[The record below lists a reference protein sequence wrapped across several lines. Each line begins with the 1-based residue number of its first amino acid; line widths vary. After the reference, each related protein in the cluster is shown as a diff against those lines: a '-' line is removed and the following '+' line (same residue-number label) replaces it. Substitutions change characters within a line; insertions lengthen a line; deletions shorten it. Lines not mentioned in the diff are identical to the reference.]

1 MEPQTLPHRCWIELN
16 ADALRHN
23 AAVAR
28 TQGAAE
34 MMAVIKANAY
44 GHGAV
49 WAARTLQDSV
59 AMFGVA
65 NVQEALELKSA
76 GIEKPTYLLSPCLP
90 EEWELAVRMGCHLS
104 VSSLQEAIALDKLAQ
119 RLETKALLHA
129 VVDTGMGRIGFLEEA
144 WDHSAIAALMSV
156 KHVSWEGLNTHLP
169 SADEDAA
176 FTRAQ
181 LARFRQAVEKAH
193 GMGFRPKW
201 IHACNSA
208 GLLGYEEQ
216 RGLCNLTRPGLMLYG
231 VSPLPEEQSRLKP
244 VLSWKTRVTLV
255 RELPAGHGV
264 SYGSTYITERPTRV
278 ATLACGYADGYP
290 RQASGHGAQ
299 VIIGNTVCPVL
310 GRVTMDQI
318 MVDVSTCGDA
328 KPGDEAVL
336 IGAQRSTKVTA
347 TEIAAWS
354 HTIEWHVFT
363 GIGPRVPRV
372 AVG

>member
-1 MEPQTLPHRCWIELN
+1 MDSPTLPHRCWTELS

-28 TQGAAE
+28 EQGGAE
-34 MMAVIKANAY
+34 IMAVVKANAY

-49 WAARTLQDSV
+49 WAARILQDRV

-65 NVQEALELKSA
+65 NLQEAQELRLA
-76 GIEKPTYLLSPCLP
+76 GIEKPSFLLSPCLP
-90 EEWELAVRMGCHLS
+90 EEWEPAVRMGCHIS
-104 VSSLQEAIALDKLAQ
+104 VSSLQEAIALDRLAQ
-119 RLETKALLHA
+119 RTGVRALLHA

-144 WDHSAIAALMSV
+144 WDESSIAALSSL
-156 KHVSWEGLNTHLP
+156 KFVSWEGINTHLP

-181 LARFRQAVEKAH
+181 LARFRQAVEKARA
-193 GMGFRPKW
+193 MGLRPKW
-201 IHACNSA
+201 IHSSNSA

-216 RGLCNLTRPGLMLYG
+216 RGWCTLTRPGLMLYG
-231 VSPLPEEQSRLKP
+231 ISPLPEEQSRLKP
-244 VLSWKTRVTLV
+244 VLTWKTRVTQV

-264 SYGSTYITERPTRV
+264 SYGCTYITERPTRV

-290 RQASGHGAQ
+290 RQVSGHGAQ
-299 VIIGNTVCPVL
+299 VLIGSTLCPLL

-318 MVDVSTCGDA
+318 MVDVTARSDA
-328 KPGDEAVL
+328 KPGDEVIL
-336 IGAQRSTKVTA
+336 IGAHGTSKITA
-347 TEIAAWS
+347 TEVAAWAE
-354 HTIEWHVFT
+354 TIEWHVFT

-372 AVG
+372 G

>member
-1 MEPQTLPHRCWIELN
+1 
-16 ADALRHN
+16 
-23 AAVAR
+23 
-28 TQGAAE
+28 
-34 MMAVIKANAY
+34 
-44 GHGAV
+44 
-49 WAARTLQDSV
+49 
-59 AMFGVA
+59 
-65 NVQEALELKSA
+65 
-76 GIEKPTYLLSPCLP
+76 
-90 EEWELAVRMGCHLS
+90 
-104 VSSLQEAIALDKLAQ
+104 
-119 RLETKALLHA
+119 
-129 VVDTGMGRIGFLEEA
+129 
-144 WDHSAIAALMSV
+144 
-156 KHVSWEGLNTHLP
+156 
-169 SADEDAA
+169 
-176 FTRAQ
+176 
-181 LARFRQAVEKAH
+181 
-193 GMGFRPKW
+193 MGFRPKW